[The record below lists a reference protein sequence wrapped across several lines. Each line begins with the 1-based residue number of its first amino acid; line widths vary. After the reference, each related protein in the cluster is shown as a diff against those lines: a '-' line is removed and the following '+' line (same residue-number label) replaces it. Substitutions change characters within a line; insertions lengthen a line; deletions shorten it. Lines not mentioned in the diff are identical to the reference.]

1 MALSTSCRFASARF
15 SAASACL
22 TSAADAGSAQQ
33 RVTKR
38 ASRIRMGCGNIAW
51 FKTGRSFGLGYRLL
65 GASPAAPAEN
75 GPGKRRKSPT
85 GTSHPLEGLLTDRA
99 HVAAMRRA
107 SLALIGSLACAGLT
121 WLALR
126 PTGPG
131 AAVIDRHGPAEAL
144 AERAL
149 SRADLAA
156 APESPASAAAIRTE
170 LPSDGDG
177 ERSGWS
183 GPSERR
189 AASAKRLATLAG

>member
-1 MALSTSCRFASARF
+1 
-15 SAASACL
+15 
-22 TSAADAGSAQQ
+22 
-33 RVTKR
+33 
-38 ASRIRMGCGNIAW
+38 
-51 FKTGRSFGLGYRLL
+51 
-65 GASPAAPAEN
+65 
-75 GPGKRRKSPT
+75 
-85 GTSHPLEGLLTDRA
+85 
-99 HVAAMRRA
+99 MRRA

-126 PTGPG
+126 PTGHG

-189 AASAKRLATLAG
+189 AASAKRLATLAGWHPEDPRGLALADWLATRPAPTEACAARSAAALVQFNLDAAAWRQRLVELAGYTAAQRIAPALEFAAFDLESRELVARQFSGDR